1 MLQIDYTLFI
11 QIANFLILLL
21 VLNIFLFKPI
31 RGILKK
37 RNEETSQLKNV
48 IEDFHNR
55 AEQNENGL
63 EKNKILAQKEGQA
76 EKGNLKAKGLEQEKG
91 ILQEAGAS
99 AETRIGKA
107 KEEMEVKIAKV
118 RKALEVQITQFSG
131 ELAEKIL
138 GRSV

>member
-1 MLQIDYTLFI
+1 MLKIDYTLFI
-11 QIANFLILLL
+11 QIANFLVLLL

-37 RNEETSQLKNV
+37 RHEETSQLEKV
-48 IEDFHNR
+48 IEDFQNR

-63 EKNKILAQKEGQA
+63 EKNKVLAQKEGQA
-76 EKGNLKAKGLEQEKG
+76 EKGNLKARGLEQEKG
-91 ILQEAGAS
+91 ILQEAGSS
-99 AETRIGKA
+99 AETRITKA
-107 KEEMEVKIAKV
+107 KEEMEGKIAEV
-118 RKALEVQITQFSG
+118 RKALEGQIANFSG

>member
-37 RNEETSQLKNV
+37 RNEETSQLENV
-48 IEDFHNR
+48 IEDFR
-55 AEQNENGL
+55 DKAEQNEKGL
-63 EKNKILAQKEGQA
+63 EKNKILAQKEGQT

-107 KEEMEVKIAKV
+107 KEEMEVKIAEV